1 MRKVFLSNI
10 ILSRL
15 SATRYQS
22 DDFALP
28 NKDYEFMLSYFVDMN
43 IEPGDNVAIITCYT
57 DEETSVANY
66 KKFKEEVET
75 ILNAKKANG
84 EFIAVKQNVDFDS
97 LTFSAF
103 FKNIAKLFK
112 DEDIIYMDL
121 TYGMKPYSIGLFIA
135 ASYAVKS
142 AVNARVESVV
152 YAQKYKGQGDAEAT
166 SISKIYDITSLFYL
180 NEIAGNLH
188 AGEKGSADKMLDL
201 LISDNV

>member
-1 MRKVFLSNI
+1 MRKVFLSNV
-10 ILSRL
+10 ILNKL

-22 DDFALP
+22 DDFTLP
-28 NKDYEFMLSYFVDMN
+28 NKDYEFMLSYFMDMN

-75 ILNAKKANG
+75 ILNAKKAKG
-84 EFIAVKQNVDFDS
+84 EFIEVKQNVDFNS
-97 LTFSAF
+97 LTFITF

-112 DEDIIYMDL
+112 DEDVIYMDL
-121 TYGMKPYSIGLFIA
+121 TYGLKPYSIGLFIA
-135 ASYAVKS
+135 ASYAVKA
-142 AVNARVESVV
+142 AVNVRVETAV
-152 YAQKYKGQGDAEAT
+152 YAKKYTGQGNTEAIT
-166 SISKIYDITSLFYL
+166 VSKIYDITSLFYL

>member
-1 MRKVFLSNI
+1 MK
-10 ILSRL
+10 
-15 SATRYQS
+15 
-22 DDFALP
+22 LP
-28 NKDYEFMLSYFVDMN
+28 LK
-43 IEPGDNVAIITCYT
+43 
-57 DEETSVANY
+57 

-188 AGEKGSADKMLDL
+188 VGEKGSADKMLDL